1 MISYIV
7 VIGIILLLLGRRK
20 ICNNIENK
28 HDHAII
34 IGGSIAGM
42 TSAAYLSKYFRRITI
57 IESDDVLNEILIN
70 CTPGQLLDYRCNLRN
85 SNSLGR
91 SGVTENFQIHVLQG
105 EGRKILFEL
114 FPNLENKLINEY
126 GAYLASSKRHFR
138 VLIGDVLLNRNL
150 TEDLSWFCIDRFTV
164 ETVLR
169 REFLLQFHP
178 TQIQWI
184 TNTKV
189 KDLIVSPSNH
199 GSRTTRRGLFVAR
212 TICRKDNSSYGQFV
226 AHKIS
231 TARCFLNTKPW
242 GFFDI
247 SSDDPSVVQLQTR
260 LSFKTT
266 DNRIVVLAGIH
277 EYLRYLRESF
287 SALVNKTESKRK
299 NSNHSTTN
307 DLVHQVPSS
316 SFQTAAFSNSS
327 ASVNPSNDEQQ
338 TNLKQQIALW
348 WEKNR
353 DQYDLGNAA
362 LTELE
367 DYQIT
372 ISDQMA
378 VIQCC
383 CNKRISLP
391 KLRGRKTY
399 QLSNFYKH
407 LTRKGRCNAI

>member
-1 MISYIV
+1 LTSEDV
-7 VIGIILLLLGRRK
+7 EELL
-20 ICNNIENK
+20 
-28 HDHAII
+28 H
-34 IGGSIAGM
+34 
-42 TSAAYLSKYFRRITI
+42 
-57 IESDDVLNEILIN
+57 
-70 CTPGQLLDYRCNLRN
+70 
-85 SNSLGR
+85 
-91 SGVTENFQIHVLQG
+91 
-105 EGRKILFEL
+105 
-114 FPNLENKLINEY
+114 
-126 GAYLASSKRHFR
+126 
-138 VLIGDVLLNRNL
+138 
-150 TEDLSWFCIDRFTV
+150 
-164 ETVLR
+164 
-169 REFLLQFHP
+169 
-178 TQIQWI
+178 IQ
-184 TNTKV
+184 
-189 KDLIVSPSNH
+189 
-199 GSRTTRRGLFVAR
+199 
-212 TICRKDNSSYGQFV
+212 
-226 AHKIS
+226 KIS